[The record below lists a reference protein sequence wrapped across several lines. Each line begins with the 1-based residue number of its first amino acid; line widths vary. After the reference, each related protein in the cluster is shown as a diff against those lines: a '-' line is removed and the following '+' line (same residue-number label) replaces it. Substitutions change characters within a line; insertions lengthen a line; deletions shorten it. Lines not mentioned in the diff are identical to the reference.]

1 MDYPDDLDTSDPA
14 KPVFGGHVLGGQIRS
29 ICLLPKPSNMHCSA
43 VVSILHSTALT
54 EAISY
59 GYTPLEEVRGQR
71 HAKLELLANGQSV
84 EEEPSCGS
92 CAIFKC
98 EEDLAQCYAP
108 QEEVSAEPQNP
119 LFASDDDVGRVGP
132 VRGWEKDAEKP

>member
-1 MDYPDDLDTSDPA
+1 M
-14 KPVFGGHVLGGQIRS
+14 R
-29 ICLLPKPSNMHCSA
+29 CLA

-84 EEEPSCGS
+84 EEDPM
-92 CAIFKC
+92 
-98 EEDLAQCYAP
+98 P
-108 QEEVSAEPQNP
+108 
-119 LFASDDDVGRVGP
+119 DVGAKKTRHSALHPDRKSFPPSLGTRCLP
-132 VRGWEKDAEKP
+132 RTMM